1 MIFVFLIALANVTNL
16 TLSRAARRQKEF
28 AVRSALGAGRWRLTR
43 QLLGESLLLTLSG
56 AALGWVL
63 AAWGVRFLVAVDP
76 ASIPRLDEIHPDG
89 RVLVL
94 TAAFSLVGAL
104 ALAAATAFKAS
115 GWNLQETLKEG
126 GRGTAGGGRRSLN
139 GLLVSAEIATAL
151 VLLIGAGLLLKSLWL
166 LFQVNPGVDVRH
178 VLTMRLAPSEAK
190 YSGQHPVWT
199 FYEPLLEKVA
209 AIPGVR
215 AAGLNTFLPIQRSWC
230 NGDILVEGQTPPTGG
245 KGPWAEYRAV
255 SPDYYRAINIPL
267 ERGRYFN
274 AGDNERTSLAVIV
287 NQTFAKAYLPGQEPV
302 GKQVQLGGPPWA
314 TIVGVVRDVRQ
325 AGLTS
330 PPQPEVDFPYRQAD
344 LVPTWPAHFF
354 TQSMSLVLGL
364 SGESTG
370 MVAAARAAVRSVDPD
385 QPVFQVETMQQVIAD
400 STSYERFNAWLL
412 GAFAVL
418 ALALATLGTYG
429 VLAYQVG
436 ERTHE
441 IGTRMALGASQKDV
455 LRLVVGQGLK
465 LTLVGV
471 AIGVAGGMALAR
483 FLSSLLWNVKPID
496 AFAFI
501 GASLILI
508 GVAAVASYIPARRA
522 AKIDPMVALR
532 HE

>member
-1 MIFVFLIALANVTNL
+1 M
-16 TLSRAARRQKEF
+16 
-28 AVRSALGAGRWRLTR
+28 
-43 QLLGESLLLTLSG
+43 
-56 AALGWVL
+56 
-63 AAWGVRFLVAVDP
+63 
-76 ASIPRLDEIHPDG
+76 

-94 TAAFSLVGAL
+94 TAGFSLIGAL
-104 ALAAATAFKAS
+104 ALAAATAIKAS

-126 GRGTAGGGRRSLN
+126 GRGTAGGGHRSLN

-166 LFQVNPGVDVRH
+166 LFQVNPGVDVHH
-178 VLTMRLAPSEAK
+178 VLTMRLAPSQAK
-190 YSGQHPVWT
+190 YSGQHPAWT

-230 NGDILVEGQTPPTGG
+230 NGDILVEGQTPPRVERDRGQSIVPSARTTTGRSTF
-245 KGPWAEYRAV
+245 PWSAGAT
-255 SPDYYRAINIPL
+255 L
-267 ERGRYFN
+267 T

-287 NQTFAKAYLPGQEPV
+287 NQTFAKDYLPGQDPV

-325 AGLTS
+325 AGLTT

-344 LVPTWPAHFF
+344 LVPAWPANFF

-370 MVAAARAAVRSVDPD
+370 MVAAVRAAVRSVDPA
-385 QPVFQVETMQQVIAD
+385 QPVFQVETMQQIIAD

-441 IGTRMALGASQKDV
+441 IGTRMALGASQRDV

-471 AIGVAGGMALAR
+471 AIGVAGALALAR
-483 FLSSLLWNVKPID
+483 FLSSLLWNVRPTD
-496 AFAFI
+496 AFAFMV
-501 GASLILI
+501 ASLLLT
-508 GVAAVASYIPARRA
+508 GVALVASYIPARRA
-522 AKIDPMVALR
+522 TKIDPMVALR
-532 HE
+532 CE